1 MPREAAEQRGL
12 KPLARLVSYAHA
24 GVDPRYMG
32 IGPVPATRIAL
43 ERAGLATDDPRKRA
57 EIYRTIGRRVHDTV
71 PFIPLFRRRRVSV
84 FNDDLRGYDP
94 APVAAPWWNAY
105 AWSI

>member
-1 MPREAAEQRGL
+1 MEKRIEGLQRRYH
-12 KPLARLVSYAHA
+12 PAMRRRLASIVALGTVALVVAH
-24 GVDPRYMG
+24 
-32 IGPVPATRIAL
+32 
-43 ERAGLATDDPRKRA
+43 DPRKRA
-57 EIYRTIGRRVHDTV
+57 PIYRAIGRRVHDTV

-94 APVAAPWWNAY
+94 APVAAPWWNTY